1 MRGPGKLTTD
11 QKAELV
17 RRGAL
22 ELGRRFAGR
31 FAARFDGDGLGPRAA
46 AEEAIVD
53 LARDGLR
60 ALLGLGP
67 AGRPLARR
75 NRKAPARR
83 LAPPPPP
90 LQDRKKPRPTAKRG
104 GRAADSPA
112 VPDPLARLK
121 RSIVPGGDRTG

>member
-1 MRGPGKLTTD
+1 MRLTPD
-11 QKAELV
+11 QKAQLV

-31 FAARFDGDGLGPRAA
+31 FAARFEGEGLGPRAA

-60 ALLGLGP
+60 ALLGLREGGQ
-67 AGRPLARR
+67 ALARR
-75 NRKAPARR
+75 NRKTPARR
-83 LAPPPPP
+83 LAPPAAPP
-90 LQDRKKPRPTAKRG
+90 QDRKKPRPTAKRG
-104 GRAADSPA
+104 GQAADSRP

-121 RSIVPGGDRTG
+121 RSIVPGGDGTG